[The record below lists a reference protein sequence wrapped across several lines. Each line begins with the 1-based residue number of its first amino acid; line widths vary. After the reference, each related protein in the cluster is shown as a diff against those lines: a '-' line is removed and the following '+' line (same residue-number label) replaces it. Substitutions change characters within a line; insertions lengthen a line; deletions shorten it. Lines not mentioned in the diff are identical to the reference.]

1 MSIQAYT
8 LLEAEA
14 HTFEEGDEVGLS
26 SLLKGKDSRRLE
38 AKVGLEVLRDFTDEA
53 LEREFADEEV
63 GRLLVLADFTESDCS
78 GPEAMGPS
86 EEEGKEESDTRCEE
100 RRWSGHTS

>member
-1 MSIQAYT
+1 MSTRADIYF
-8 LLEAEA
+8 EAEA

-38 AKVGLEVLRDFTDEA
+38 AQVGLEVLRDFTDEA
-53 LEREFADEEV
+53 LEGEFADEKV

-78 GPEAMGPS
+78 GPEAMGPG
-86 EEEGKEESDTRCEE
+86 EGEE
-100 RRWSGHTS
+100 RVRHAR